1 MSKNVVL
8 GVFAGLVVGA
18 AAAVA
23 GTLAVNKIAK
33 EMDGDCN
40 EAIFTSPDR
49 NNTVTVTYGSSD
61 TAKGL
66 TRIKVMATSKAMEDS
81 CKLIVLAKKK
91 EDFLV
96 GEWSDNEHFQL
107 LIGAGRRKQCCDVSF
122 EEQSISAIYYLKK
135 FS

>member
-40 EAIFTSPDR
+40 EAIFTSPDG

-66 TRIKVMATSKAMEDS
+66 TRIKVMATSEAMEDS

-135 FS
+135 IS